1 MVVFPKY
8 QKTAKQ
14 KLISSHSLISKTEE
28 GFINRSSVKKVV
40 MYRKTKIL
48 IKLQI
53 GISNEFFIPKL
64 KFSEAKSCI
73 AGVAWYRPDKTGQD
87 QTRPDKTGQDRTGLD
102 RTRQDQT
109 RLDKTGQDRKTGPRV
124 PWVHKLID

>member
-1 MVVFPKY
+1 MTRFSAYTVVFPKY

-40 MYRKTKIL
+40 LYRKTKIL
-48 IKLQI
+48 IKVQI

-64 KFSEAKSCI
+64 KFTESKSCI
-73 AGVAWYRPDKTGQD
+73 AGVAWYSRELLLHRSQCNM
-87 QTRPDKTGQDRTGLD
+87 
-102 RTRQDQT
+102 
-109 RLDKTGQDRKTGPRV
+109 
-124 PWVHKLID
+124 